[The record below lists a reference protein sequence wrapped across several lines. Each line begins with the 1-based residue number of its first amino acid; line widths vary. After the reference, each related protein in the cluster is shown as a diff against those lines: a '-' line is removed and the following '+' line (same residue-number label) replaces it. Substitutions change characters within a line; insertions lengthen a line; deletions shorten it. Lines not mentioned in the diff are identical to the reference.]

1 MKSALT
7 RLFLKLPGCEI
18 DLDAR
23 EFDST
28 TVDFEFENVSF
39 WIKFVKKLTVFSI
52 SNFFIFRFQIFR
64 KPLSMNSGQENQTCT
79 GTSRCVIV
87 GQKAN
92 GYLQFGGFCPEIILD
107 QFIGFEFSAYG

>member
-28 TVDFEFENVSF
+28 TDDFEFEKVSF

-52 SNFFIFRFQIFR
+52 SNFFIFRFQIFK

-87 GQKAN
+87 GQKFQSEW
-92 GYLQFGGFCPEIILD
+92 LLPIWRIL
-107 QFIGFEFSAYG
+107 SRNYT

>member
-1 MKSALT
+1 MNIIVTRTFMISPSNTHAKRRFQSRSCLMKSALT

-28 TVDFEFENVSF
+28 TEDFEFEKVSF

-52 SNFFIFRFQIFR
+52 SNFFIFRFQIFK

-79 GTSRCVIV
+79 GTSRCVI
-87 GQKAN
+87 
-92 GYLQFGGFCPEIILD
+92 
-107 QFIGFEFSAYG
+107 